1 MFFYPSIG
9 IRAPV
14 LRCKHLTVFRK
25 DSGREK
31 RFSKRWLVMNTH
43 LHLALLSNT
52 TEMVTIVILDHQ
64 YLMVKT
70 LNTGKINWKVT
81 FLVWM
86 MIYGIFCWM
95 VTNILL
101 KLLV

>member
-14 LRCKHLTVFRK
+14 LRCKHLTVSRK
-25 DSGREK
+25 DPGREK
-31 RFSKRWLVMNTH
+31 RFSKRWLVKNSH

-52 TEMVTIVILDHQ
+52 MEMVTMVTLDHQ

-70 LNTGKINWKVT
+70 LNTGKTNWKVT
-81 FLVWM
+81 FLVYM
-86 MIYGIFCWM
+86 VKFGISEWM
-95 VTNILL
+95 VTNIQ
-101 KLLV
+101 